1 MSAAILA
8 AASILC
14 ASLDRIALSKALA
27 RLKHLVARRSAMPVL
42 EHVLIESAGDHLTLT
57 ATNLSVFVRVTVAA
71 TITAPGALLVPLRKL
86 VEVTRSGARRLELA
100 GASIIL
106 GGVTHRLATLPA
118 VDYPTVPEPSGEVL
132 ASLLRPTL
140 ARLLAQ
146 TAYCMSE
153 DDTRPHLAALLIERR
168 DDELRFV
175 ATDGHHLALARV
187 PDDGPE
193 FKVLV
198 ARALVEELLR
208 MIDAPGGGVVRLRR
222 DGDRVWFEEG
232 AAWVSGKVVDGTFPS
247 YEQVIPVG
255 DDGAITTPTTDLR
268 EALHAVTPRG
278 TPGVKLVPEIDAAR
292 MRLLVDDGD
301 GNVAEA
307 EVIASFSGKVPAA
320 IGFNA
325 QYIRE
330 VIDALTKDN
339 ATVKINMWGELDPVR
354 VDAHG
359 VTVVIMPLRV

>member
-1 MSAAILA
+1 
-8 AASILC
+8 
-14 ASLDRIALSKALA
+14 
-27 RLKHLVARRSAMPVL
+27 
-42 EHVLIESAGDHLTLT
+42 
-57 ATNLSVFVRVTVAA
+57 
-71 TITAPGALLVPLRKL
+71 
-86 VEVTRSGARRLELA
+86 
-100 GASIIL
+100 
-106 GGVTHRLATLPA
+106 
-118 VDYPTVPEPSGEVL
+118 
-132 ASLLRPTL
+132 
-140 ARLLAQ
+140 
-146 TAYCMSE
+146 
-153 DDTRPHLAALLIERR
+153 
-168 DDELRFV
+168 
-175 ATDGHHLALARV
+175 
-187 PDDGPE
+187 
-193 FKVLV
+193 
-198 ARALVEELLR
+198 